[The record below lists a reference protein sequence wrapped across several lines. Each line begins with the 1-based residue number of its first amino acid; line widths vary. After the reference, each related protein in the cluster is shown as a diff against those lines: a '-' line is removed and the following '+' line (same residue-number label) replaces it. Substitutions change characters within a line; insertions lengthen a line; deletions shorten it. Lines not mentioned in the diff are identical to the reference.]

1 MAPEEKPYRVYR
13 GGRTKGKVPTSARSG
28 RGQRERDRA
37 AAAGSGGAGDGSGSG
52 GVAEYRG
59 PGARPRKPNWRRRI
73 LIGVAVLFVLFVV
86 WAVASYL
93 QFSSGVSDAN
103 KRLPSD
109 VHAALS
115 KQSGLLLS
123 HSTTILLL
131 GTDNADL
138 VSRQGD
144 RHSDSIVL
152 LRTDPSHH
160 RLYYLSIPRDLEVPI
175 PGVGTTKINAAM
187 QAGGPALAVRTIRDF
202 TGLPIDHVVV
212 VNFGQFKDLIDAL
225 GGVTIDVPKAI
236 LSDKFDCPYTAA
248 KCETWKGWR
257 FAKGSQHMNGQR
269 ALIYSRVR
277 VNQLDPSESD
287 ITREARQ
294 QAVLQA
300 VMSKMTSPGTLLGL
314 PFHGSK
320 LVKPLATDLSASQ
333 LMQLAWVKF
342 RSSNGSAV
350 HCRLGG
356 DFGGGGNG
364 SPSEDNPLTIAMFLG
379 RSAPQPPPAGE
390 PFAPGC
396 VVGKTL
402 Q

>member
-28 RGQRERDRA
+28 RAQRER
-37 AAAGSGGAGDGSGSG
+37 AAAGGGDGGGSG
-52 GVAEYRG
+52 VSEYRG

-73 LIGVAVLFVLFVV
+73 LLGVVVLLVLFVV
-86 WAVASYL
+86 WGVTSYL
-93 QFSSGVSDAN
+93 QFSSGVADAN
-103 KRLPSD
+103 KRLPTD
-109 VHAALS
+109 VRTALS
-115 KQSGLLLS
+115 KQGGLVLS
-123 HSTTILLL
+123 NSTTILLL
-131 GTDNADL
+131 GTDNSDL
-138 VSRQGD
+138 ASRAGD

-187 QAGGPALAVRTIRDF
+187 QSGGPALAVKTIRDF

-225 GGVTIDVPKAI
+225 GGVTIDVPKPI

-248 KCETWKGWR
+248 KCESWKGWR
-257 FAKGSQHMNGQR
+257 FAKGSQKMSGER

-300 VMSKMTSPGTLLGL
+300 VMSKMTSPGTLVGL

-320 LVKPLATDLSASQ
+320 LVKPLSTDLTASQ
-333 LMQLAWVKF
+333 LLQLGWVKF
-342 RSSNGSAV
+342 RSSNGSAI

-356 DFGGGGNG
+356 DFGAGGNG

-396 VVGKTL
+396 VTGHTL

>member
-13 GGRTKGKVPTSARSG
+13 GGRTKGKVPTSAKSG
-28 RGQRERDRA
+28 RAQRER
-37 AAAGSGGAGDGSGSG
+37 AAAGGSAGEGG

-59 PGARPRKPNWRRRI
+59 PGAKPRKPNWRRRI
-73 LIGVAVLFVLFVV
+73 LLGVAVLLVLFVV
-86 WAVASYL
+86 WGVTSYL
-93 QFSSGVSDAN
+93 QFSSGVADAN
-103 KRLPSD
+103 KRLPTDARS
-109 VHAALS
+109 ALS
-115 KQSGLLLS
+115 KQGGLLLS

-131 GTDNADL
+131 GTDNSDL
-138 VSRQGD
+138 ASRAGD

-202 TGLPIDHVVV
+202 TGVPIDHVVV

-225 GGVTIDVPKAI
+225 GGVTIDVPKPI

-248 KCETWKGWR
+248 KCESWKGWR
-257 FAKGSQHMNGQR
+257 FAKGTQHMNGER

-300 VMSKMTSPGTLLGL
+300 VMSEMTSPGTMVGL

-320 LVKPLATDLSASQ
+320 LVKPLSTDLTASQ
-333 LMQLAWVKF
+333 LLQLGWVKF
-342 RSSNGSAV
+342 RSSNGSSV

-356 DFGGGGNG
+356 DFGAGGNG

-396 VVGKTL
+396 VTGHTL